1 MDEKDLKVEV
11 PSELEKGTDI
21 DTKENE
27 VVSENIEEVK
37 EVATENVEETSTSEE
52 IKKERPARERR
63 ERTPR
68 EARERSERPVRER
81 SSRVASDDVSTSSET
96 VENSELGEEV
106 KAERPVRER
115 RERTLRESR
124 ERSERPV
131 RERKSRVVSD
141 DVSTSS
147 ETVENSESGEEV
159 KTERPV
165 RERRERTPREARE
178 PRERAERPSRE
189 RRERTT
195 GTDDSS
201 EERPTRER
209 RERPARGGRNEEPQ
223 MKLFVGSSPHIR
235 SEATVSTVMR
245 DVVIALIP
253 TLLAGIYFFGFR
265 ALLVTLVS
273 VIFAVGSEYIYEKL
287 THRPITIK
295 DYSAVIT
302 GMLLAFNVPV
312 TIPYWMVALGSMFAI
327 IIVKQLY
334 GGLGMNFMNPAL
346 AARAALMASFPTA
359 MANYV
364 APNSGISNLINSS
377 TYSSLDATTFATPLS
392 KGTQVNF
399 LEAFIGVRGGCI
411 GEVSTICLLIGAGY
425 LLYRG
430 VIQLRIPLVF
440 ISTTAVVL
448 ALTGTPIAKLPIQLL
463 MGGLILGAFFMAT
476 DYVSA
481 PVNRKA
487 QIFFAIGC
495 GIITALIRNF
505 GNLPEG
511 VSYSILFMNILT
523 PLLEKYCVPKV
534 FGEGRVKK

>member
-81 SSRVASDDVSTSSET
+81 KSRVVSDDVSTSSET

-106 KAERPVRER
+106 KTERPVRER

-124 ERSERPV
+124 ERS
-131 RERKSRVVSD
+131 
-141 DVSTSS
+141 
-147 ETVENSESGEEV
+147 
-159 KTERPV
+159 
-165 RERRERTPREARE
+165 
-178 PRERAERPSRE
+178 
-189 RRERTT
+189 
-195 GTDDSS
+195 
-201 EERPTRER
+201 ERPTRER

>member
-21 DTKENE
+21 DTKEIE
-27 VVSENIEEVK
+27 VITENVEEVK
-37 EVATENVEETSTSEE
+37 EVEGENIETASTTEETKS
-52 IKKERPARERR
+52 ERPVRERR

-68 EARERSERPVRER
+68 EPRERTERPARERR
-81 SSRVASDDVSTSSET
+81 SRVASDDVSTSSET
-96 VENSELGEEV
+96 VENSESGEEA
-106 KAERPVRER
+106 KAERP
-115 RERTLRESR
+115 
-124 ERSERPV
+124 
-131 RERKSRVVSD
+131 
-141 DVSTSS
+141 
-147 ETVENSESGEEV
+147 
-159 KTERPV
+159 
-165 RERRERTPREARE
+165 A
-178 PRERAERPSRE
+178 
-189 RRERTT
+189 
-195 GTDDSS
+195 
-201 EERPTRER
+201 RER

-223 MKLFVGSSPHIR
+223 MRLFVGSSPHLR

-253 TLLAGIYFFGFR
+253 TLLAGIYFFGVR

-273 VIFAVGSEYIYEKL
+273 VVFAVGSEYVYEKL

-302 GMLLAFNVPV
+302 GMLLAFNVPS
-312 TIPYWMVALGSMFAI
+312 TIPYWMIALGSMFAI

-359 MANYV
+359 MANYA
-364 APNSGISNLINSS
+364 APNTTISNLINSS

-448 ALTGTPIAKLPIQLL
+448 ALTGTAIADLPVQLL

-487 QIFFAIGC
+487 QIFFAMGC

>member
-11 PSELEKGTDI
+11 PSENGTDLE
-21 DTKENE
+21 TKE
-27 VVSENIEEVK
+27 VVSENVEEVK
-37 EVATENVEETSTSEE
+37 EVAEVDTETVETASETEETKSERPVRERRERAPREPRERSERPVRERRSRVASEEETTTSETTE
-52 IKKERPARERR
+52 TKESGEEASAERPARERR

-68 EARERSERPVRER
+68 ER
-81 SSRVASDDVSTSSET
+81 
-96 VENSELGEEV
+96 
-106 KAERPVRER
+106 AERPARER
-115 RERTLRESR
+115 RER
-124 ERSERPV
+124 
-131 RERKSRVVSD
+131 
-141 DVSTSS
+141 ST
-147 ETVENSESGEEV
+147 
-159 KTERPV
+159 
-165 RERRERTPREARE
+165 EAS
-178 PRERAERPSRE
+178 A
-189 RRERTT
+189 
-195 GTDDSS
+195 DS
-201 EERPTRER
+201 EEKPASER
-209 RERPARGGRNEEPQ
+209 RERPARGRGSEEPQ

-253 TLLAGIYFFGFR
+253 TLLAGIYFFGLR

-273 VIFAVGSEYIYEKL
+273 VAFAVGSEYVYEKL
-287 THRPITIK
+287 THRPITIN
-295 DYSAVIT
+295 DFSAVIT
-302 GMLLAFNVPV
+302 GMLLAFNVPA
-312 TIPYWMVALGSMFAI
+312 TIPYWMIALGSMFAI

-346 AARAALMASFPTA
+346 AARAALLASFPTA
-359 MANYV
+359 MSNY
-364 APNSGISNLINSS
+364 APPNSGISNLINSS
-377 TYSSLDATTFATPLS
+377 TYSSLDAATFATPLS

-411 GEVSTICLLIGAGY
+411 GEVSTICLLIGAAY

-448 ALTGTPIAKLPIQLL
+448 ALTGTAIADLPVQVL

-487 QIFFAIGC
+487 QIFFAMGC

-511 VSYSILFMNILT
+511 VSYSILFMNIFT

>member
-11 PSELEKGTDI
+11 PSENGTDI
-21 DTKENE
+21 ETNE
-27 VVSENIEEVK
+27 VVSENVEEVK
-37 EVATENVEETSTSEE
+37 EVAEVNTETVETTSETEETKSERPVRERRERAPREPRERSERPVRERRSRVASEE
-52 IKKERPARERR
+52 ETTTSDTTETKESGEEASAERPARERR

-68 EARERSERPVRER
+68 E
-81 SSRVASDDVSTSSET
+81 
-96 VENSELGEEV
+96 
-106 KAERPVRER
+106 
-115 RERTLRESR
+115 
-124 ERSERPV
+124 
-131 RERKSRVVSD
+131 
-141 DVSTSS
+141 
-147 ETVENSESGEEV
+147 
-159 KTERPV
+159 
-165 RERRERTPREARE
+165 
-178 PRERAERPSRE
+178 PRERAERPAS
-189 RRERTT
+189 
-195 GTDDSS
+195 
-201 EERPTRER
+201 ER
-209 RERPARGGRNEEPQ
+209 RERPARGRGSEEPQ

-253 TLLAGIYFFGFR
+253 TLLAGIYFFGLR

-273 VIFAVGSEYIYEKL
+273 VAFAVGSEYVYEKL
-287 THRPITIK
+287 THRPITIN
-295 DYSAVIT
+295 DFSAVIT
-302 GMLLAFNVPV
+302 GMLLAFNVPA
-312 TIPYWMVALGSMFAI
+312 TIPYWMIALGSMFAI

-346 AARAALMASFPTA
+346 AARAALLASFPTA
-359 MANYV
+359 MSNY
-364 APNSGISNLINSS
+364 APPNSGISNLINSS
-377 TYSSLDATTFATPLS
+377 TYSSLDAATFATPLS

-411 GEVSTICLLIGAGY
+411 GEVSTICLLIGAAY

-448 ALTGTPIAKLPIQLL
+448 ALTGTAIADLPVQVL

-487 QIFFAIGC
+487 QIFFAMGC

-511 VSYSILFMNILT
+511 VSYSILFMNIFT

>member
-11 PSELEKGTDI
+11 PSENGTDI
-21 DTKENE
+21 ETNE
-27 VVSENIEEVK
+27 VVSENVEEVK
-37 EVATENVEETSTSEE
+37 EVAEVNTETVETTSETEETKSERPVRERRERAPREPRERSERPVRERRSRVASEE
-52 IKKERPARERR
+52 ETTTSDTTETKESGEEESAERPARERR

-68 EARERSERPVRER
+68 E
-81 SSRVASDDVSTSSET
+81 
-96 VENSELGEEV
+96 
-106 KAERPVRER
+106 
-115 RERTLRESR
+115 
-124 ERSERPV
+124 
-131 RERKSRVVSD
+131 
-141 DVSTSS
+141 
-147 ETVENSESGEEV
+147 
-159 KTERPV
+159 
-165 RERRERTPREARE
+165 
-178 PRERAERPSRE
+178 PRERAERPARE
-189 RRERTT
+189 RRERSTEAS
-195 GTDDSS
+195 TDS
-201 EERPTRER
+201 EEKPASER
-209 RERPARGGRNEEPQ
+209 RERPARGRGSEEPQ

-253 TLLAGIYFFGFR
+253 TLLAGIYFFGLR

-273 VIFAVGSEYIYEKL
+273 VAFAVGSEYVYEKL
-287 THRPITIK
+287 THRPITIN
-295 DYSAVIT
+295 DFSAVIT
-302 GMLLAFNVPV
+302 GMLLAFNVPA
-312 TIPYWMVALGSMFAI
+312 TIPYWMIALGSMFAI

-346 AARAALMASFPTA
+346 AARAALLASFPTA
-359 MANYV
+359 MSNY
-364 APNSGISNLINSS
+364 APPNSGISNLINSS
-377 TYSSLDATTFATPLS
+377 TYSSLDAATFATPLS

-411 GEVSTICLLIGAGY
+411 GEVSTICLLIGAAY

-448 ALTGTPIAKLPIQLL
+448 ALTGTAIADLPVQVL

-487 QIFFAIGC
+487 QIFFAMGC

-511 VSYSILFMNILT
+511 VSYSILFMNIFT

>member
-11 PSELEKGTDI
+11 PSELENGTDVE
-21 DTKENE
+21 TKEA
-27 VVSENIEEVK
+27 VSENVEEVK
-37 EVATENVEETSTSEE
+37 EVQETENVEKALETEETKSE
-52 IKKERPARERR
+52 KPVRERR

-68 EARERSERPVRER
+68 EPRERSERPVRER
-81 SSRVASDDVSTSSET
+81 RPRVASEETTSETTEKSET
-96 VENSELGEEV
+96 VE
-106 KAERPVRER
+106 
-115 RERTLRESR
+115 
-124 ERSERPV
+124 
-131 RERKSRVVSD
+131 D
-141 DVSTSS
+141 TSA
-147 ETVENSESGEEV
+147 
-159 KTERPV
+159 ERPV
-165 RERRERTPREARE
+165 RERRERTPRETRE
-178 PRERAERPSRE
+178 PRERAERPARE
-189 RRERTT
+189 RRERASE
-195 GTDDSS
+195 TDDSS
-201 EERPTRER
+201 SEEKPSRER

-223 MKLFVGSSPHIR
+223 IKLFVGSSPHLR
-235 SEATVSTVMR
+235 TETTVSTVMR

-253 TLLAGIYFFGFR
+253 TLLAGIYFFGLR

-273 VIFAVGSEYIYEKL
+273 VAFAVGSEYIYEKL
-287 THRPITIK
+287 THKPITIK
-295 DYSAVIT
+295 DFSAVIT
-302 GMLLAFNVPV
+302 GMLIAFNVPV

-359 MANYV
+359 MANYA
-364 APNSGISNLINSS
+364 APNTTISNLINSS
-377 TYSSLDATTFATPLS
+377 TYSSLDASTFATPLS

-399 LEAFIGVRGGCI
+399 LEAFLGVRGGCI

-448 ALTGTPIAKLPIQLL
+448 ALTGTPVANLPVQLL

-487 QIFFAIGC
+487 QIFFAMGC

-505 GNLPEG
+505 GSLPEG
-511 VSYSILFMNILT
+511 VSYSILFMNIFT

>member
-21 DTKENE
+21 DIKENE

-68 EARERSERPVRER
+68 ESRERSERPVRER

-106 KAERPVRER
+106 K
-115 RERTLRESR
+115 T
-124 ERSERPV
+124 ERPV

-147 ETVENSESGEEV
+147 ETTENSESGEEV

-165 RERRERTPREARE
+165 RERRERAPRE
-178 PRERAERPSRE
+178 PRERSERPARE
-189 RRERTT
+189 RRERSTET
-195 GTDDSS
+195 GNAS
-201 EERPTRER
+201 EGRPTRER

>member
-81 SSRVASDDVSTSSET
+81 SSRVASDDVSTSSEI

-106 KAERPVRER
+106 K
-115 RERTLRESR
+115 T
-124 ERSERPV
+124 ERPV

-147 ETVENSESGEEV
+147 ETTENSESGEEV

-165 RERRERTPREARE
+165 RERRERAPRE
-178 PRERAERPSRE
+178 PRERSERPARE
-189 RRERTT
+189 RRERSTET
-195 GTDDSS
+195 SDAS
-201 EERPTRER
+201 EGRPTRER

>member
-106 KAERPVRER
+106 KTERPVRER

-147 ETVENSESGEEV
+147 ETTENSESGEEV

-165 RERRERTPREARE
+165 RERRERAPRE
-178 PRERAERPSRE
+178 PRERSERPARE
-189 RRERTT
+189 RRERSTET
-195 GTDDSS
+195 SDAS
-201 EERPTRER
+201 EGRPTRER

-346 AARAALMASFPTA
+346 AALMASFPTA

-487 QIFFAIGC
+487 QIFFAMGC

>member
-1 MDEKDLKVEV
+1 MEEKDLKVEV
-11 PSELEKGTDI
+11 PSELENGTDI
-21 DTKENE
+21 EIKENE
-27 VVSENIEEVK
+27 VVTENVEEVK
-37 EVATENVEETSTSEE
+37 EVENENIETASTTEETKS
-52 IKKERPARERR
+52 ERPIRERR

-68 EARERSERPVRER
+68 EPRERSERPVRER
-81 SSRVASDDVSTSSET
+81 R
-96 VENSELGEEV
+96 
-106 KAERPVRER
+106 
-115 RERTLRESR
+115 
-124 ERSERPV
+124 
-131 RERKSRVVSD
+131 SRVVSEKEN
-141 DVSTSS
+141 TSS
-147 ETVENSESGEEV
+147 DTTENSQANEET
-159 KTERPV
+159 KSERPV
-165 RERRERTPREARE
+165 RERRERTPRE
-178 PRERAERPSRE
+178 PRERTERPARE
-189 RRERTT
+189 RRERSAESS
-195 GTDDSS
+195 DSS

-253 TLLAGIYFFGFR
+253 TLLAGIYFFGIR

-273 VIFAVGSEYIYEKL
+273 IAFAVGSEYIYEKL
-287 THRPITIK
+287 THKPITIK
-295 DYSAVIT
+295 DFSAVIT
-302 GMLLAFNVPV
+302 GMLIAFNVPV

-359 MANYV
+359 MSNYV

-377 TYSSLDATTFATPLS
+377 TYSSLDAATYATPLS

-399 LEAFIGVRGGCI
+399 IEAFIGVRGGCI

-448 ALTGTPIAKLPIQLL
+448 ALTGTPVANLPVQLL

-487 QIFFAIGC
+487 QIFFAMGC

-505 GNLPEG
+505 GSLPEG
-511 VSYSILFMNILT
+511 VSYSILFMNIFT

>member
-11 PSELEKGTDI
+11 PSELENGTDAK
-21 DTKENE
+21 TNE
-27 VVSENIEEVK
+27 EVSENVAEVK
-37 EVATENVEETSTSEE
+37 EAETEKVETASTTEETKS
-52 IKKERPARERR
+52 
-63 ERTPR
+63 
-68 EARERSERPVRER
+68 
-81 SSRVASDDVSTSSET
+81 
-96 VENSELGEEV
+96 
-106 KAERPVRER
+106 ERPVRER
-115 RERTLRESR
+115 RERAPREPRERTERPARERRTRVASEEEIPASETTENTETGEETKTERPVRERRERAPRESR

-165 RERRERTPREARE
+165 RERHERAPRE
-178 PRERAERPSRE
+178 PRERSERPARE
-189 RRERTT
+189 RRERSTET
-195 GTDDSS
+195 GDAS
-201 EERPTRER
+201 EGRPTRER

-223 MKLFVGSSPHIR
+223 MRLFVGSSPHIR

-425 LLYRG
+425 LLYRE

>member
-11 PSELEKGTDI
+11 PSELENGTDAK
-21 DTKENE
+21 TNE
-27 VVSENIEEVK
+27 EVSENVAEVK
-37 EVATENVEETSTSEE
+37 EVETEKVETASTTEETKSERPVRE
-52 IKKERPARERR
+52 RRERAPREPRERTERPARERRTRVASEEEIPASETTENTETGEEAKTERPVRERR

-68 EARERSERPVRER
+68 EPRERSERPVRER
-81 SSRVASDDVSTSSET
+81 RSRAASDE
-96 VENSELGEEV
+96 
-106 KAERPVRER
+106 
-115 RERTLRESR
+115 
-124 ERSERPV
+124 
-131 RERKSRVVSD
+131 
-141 DVSTSS
+141 VSTSS

-165 RERRERTPREARE
+165 RERRERAPRE
-178 PRERAERPSRE
+178 PRER
-189 RRERTT
+189 
-195 GTDDSS
+195 S
-201 EERPTRER
+201 EHPARER

-235 SEATVSTVMR
+235 NEATVSTVMR

-287 THRPITIK
+287 THKPITIK

>member
-11 PSELEKGTDI
+11 PSELENGTDI
-21 DTKENE
+21 EIKE
-27 VVSENIEEVK
+27 VVSENVEEVK
-37 EVATENVEETSTSEE
+37 EAQET
-52 IKKERPARERR
+52 
-63 ERTPR
+63 
-68 EARERSERPVRER
+68 
-81 SSRVASDDVSTSSET
+81 ET
-96 VENSELGEEV
+96 VEKALETEET
-106 KAERPVRER
+106 KSERPVRER
-115 RERTLRESR
+115 RERTPREPR

-141 DVSTSS
+141 EENTSS
-147 ETVENSESGEEV
+147 DTAENSQSDEEV
-159 KTERPV
+159 KTERPA
-165 RERRERTPREARE
+165 RERRERTPREPRE
-178 PRERAERPSRE
+178 PRERAERPARE
-189 RRERTT
+189 RRERTSE
-195 GTDDSS
+195 TDESS
-201 EERPTRER
+201 EEKSSRER

-223 MKLFVGSSPHIR
+223 IKLFVGSSPHLR

-253 TLLAGIYFFGFR
+253 TLLAGIYFFGLR

-273 VIFAVGSEYIYEKL
+273 VFFAVGSEFVYEKL
-287 THRPITIK
+287 THKPITIK
-295 DYSAVIT
+295 DFSAVIT
-302 GMLLAFNVPV
+302 GMLIAFNVPV

-359 MANYV
+359 MANYA
-364 APNSGISNLINSS
+364 APNTTISNLINSS
-377 TYSSLDATTFATPLS
+377 TYSSLDASTFATPLS

-448 ALTGTPIAKLPIQLL
+448 ALTGTAIADLPVQLL

-487 QIFFAIGC
+487 QIFFAMGC

-505 GNLPEG
+505 GSLPEG
-511 VSYSILFMNILT
+511 VSYSILFMNIFT

>member
-11 PSELEKGTDI
+11 PSENGTDI
-21 DTKENE
+21 ETNE
-27 VVSENIEEVK
+27 VVSENVEEVK
-37 EVATENVEETSTSEE
+37 EVAEVNTETDETTSETEETKSERPVRERRERAPREPRERSERPVRERRSRVASEEETTTSETTENKESGEEASA
-52 IKKERPARERR
+52 ERPARERR

-68 EARERSERPVRER
+68 E
-81 SSRVASDDVSTSSET
+81 
-96 VENSELGEEV
+96 
-106 KAERPVRER
+106 
-115 RERTLRESR
+115 
-124 ERSERPV
+124 
-131 RERKSRVVSD
+131 
-141 DVSTSS
+141 
-147 ETVENSESGEEV
+147 
-159 KTERPV
+159 
-165 RERRERTPREARE
+165 
-178 PRERAERPSRE
+178 PRERAERPARE
-189 RRERTT
+189 RRERSTEASA
-195 GTDDSS
+195 DS
-201 EERPTRER
+201 EEKPA
-209 RERPARGGRNEEPQ
+209 RERPARGRGSEEPQ

-253 TLLAGIYFFGFR
+253 TLLAGIYFFGLR

-273 VIFAVGSEYIYEKL
+273 VAFAVGSEYVYEKL
-287 THRPITIK
+287 THRPITIN
-295 DYSAVIT
+295 DFSAVIT
-302 GMLLAFNVPV
+302 GMLLAFNVPA
-312 TIPYWMVALGSMFAI
+312 TIPYWMIALGSMFAI

-346 AARAALMASFPTA
+346 AARAALLASFPTA
-359 MANYV
+359 MSNY
-364 APNSGISNLINSS
+364 APPNSGISNLINSS
-377 TYSSLDATTFATPLS
+377 TYSSLDAATFATPLS

-411 GEVSTICLLIGAGY
+411 GEVSTICLLIGAAY

-448 ALTGTPIAKLPIQLL
+448 ALTGTAIADLPVQVL

-487 QIFFAIGC
+487 QIFFAMGC

-511 VSYSILFMNILT
+511 VSYSILFMNIFT

>member
-21 DTKENE
+21 DIKEIE

-68 EARERSERPVRER
+68 ESRERSERPVRER

-106 KAERPVRER
+106 K
-115 RERTLRESR
+115 T
-124 ERSERPV
+124 ERPV

-147 ETVENSESGEEV
+147 ETTENSESGEEV

-165 RERRERTPREARE
+165 RERRERAPRE
-178 PRERAERPSRE
+178 PRERSEPPARE
-189 RRERTT
+189 RRERSTET
-195 GTDDSS
+195 GDAS
-201 EERPTRER
+201 EGRPTRER

>member
-1 MDEKDLKVEV
+1 MDEKDLKVEA

-21 DTKENE
+21 DTRETE
-27 VVSENIEEVK
+27 IVSEKVEEVK
-37 EVATENVEETSTSEE
+37 QVATENVEETSTSEE
-52 IKKERPARERR
+52 
-63 ERTPR
+63 T
-68 EARERSERPVRER
+68 
-81 SSRVASDDVSTSSET
+81 
-96 VENSELGEEV
+96 
-106 KAERPVRER
+106 
-115 RERTLRESR
+115 
-124 ERSERPV
+124 
-131 RERKSRVVSD
+131 
-141 DVSTSS
+141 
-147 ETVENSESGEEV
+147 

-165 RERRERTPREARE
+165 RERRERTPRE
-178 PRERAERPSRE
+178 PRERVERPARERSSRVASDEVSTSSETTENSESGEEAKSERPVRE
-189 RRERTT
+189 RRERTPREPRER
-195 GTDDSS
+195 S
-201 EERPTRER
+201 ERPTRERRERSAESGEASEEKPARER

-223 MKLFVGSSPHIR
+223 IKLFVGSSPHLR

-253 TLLAGIYFFGFR
+253 TLLAGIYFFGLR

-273 VIFAVGSEYIYEKL
+273 VVFAVGSEYLYEKL
-287 THRPITIK
+287 THKSITIK

-312 TIPYWMVALGSMFAI
+312 TIPYWMVALGSIFAI

-334 GGLGMNFMNPAL
+334 GGL
-346 AARAALMASFPTA
+346 ARAALMASFPTA

-448 ALTGTPIAKLPIQLL
+448 ALTGTPVANLPVQLL

-487 QIFFAIGC
+487 QIFFAMGC

>member
-1 MDEKDLKVEV
+1 MEEKDLKVEV
-11 PSELEKGTDI
+11 PSELENGTDVE
-21 DTKENE
+21 TKE
-27 VVSENIEEVK
+27 VVSENVEEVK
-37 EVATENVEETSTSEE
+37 EVQEIENVEMASDTEETKSERPVRERRERAPRESREPRERTERPVRERRTRVVSDEENTSSDTAENSQSDEE
-52 IKKERPARERR
+52 VKTERPARERR

-68 EARERSERPVRER
+68 EP
-81 SSRVASDDVSTSSET
+81 
-96 VENSELGEEV
+96 
-106 KAERPVRER
+106 
-115 RERTLRESR
+115 
-124 ERSERPV
+124 
-131 RERKSRVVSD
+131 
-141 DVSTSS
+141 
-147 ETVENSESGEEV
+147 
-159 KTERPV
+159 
-165 RERRERTPREARE
+165 RE
-178 PRERAERPSRE
+178 PRERAERPARE
-189 RRERTT
+189 RRERTSE
-195 GTDDSS
+195 TDESS
-201 EERPTRER
+201 EEKSSRER

-223 MKLFVGSSPHIR
+223 IKLFVGSSPHLR
-235 SEATVSTVMR
+235 SEATVSKVMR

-253 TLLAGIYFFGFR
+253 TLLAGIYFFGLR

-273 VIFAVGSEYIYEKL
+273 VAFAVGSEYIYEKL
-287 THRPITIK
+287 THKPITIK
-295 DYSAVIT
+295 DFSAVIT
-302 GMLLAFNVPV
+302 GMLIAFNVPV

-359 MANYV
+359 MANYA
-364 APNSGISNLINSS
+364 APNTTISNLINSS
-377 TYSSLDATTFATPLS
+377 TYSSLDASTFATPLS

-399 LEAFIGVRGGCI
+399 LEAFLGVRGGCI

-448 ALTGTPIAKLPIQLL
+448 ALTGTAIADLPVQLL

-487 QIFFAIGC
+487 QIFFAMGC

-505 GNLPEG
+505 GSLPEG
-511 VSYSILFMNILT
+511 VSYSILFMNIFT

>member
-1 MDEKDLKVEV
+1 MEEKDLKVEV
-11 PSELEKGTDI
+11 PSELENGTDVE
-21 DTKENE
+21 TKE
-27 VVSENIEEVK
+27 VVSENVEEVK
-37 EVATENVEETSTSEE
+37 EVSDIET
-52 IKKERPARERR
+52 
-63 ERTPR
+63 
-68 EARERSERPVRER
+68 
-81 SSRVASDDVSTSSET
+81 ET
-96 VENSELGEEV
+96 VETTSKTEET
-106 KAERPVRER
+106 KSERPVRER
-115 RERTLRESR
+115 RERTPREPR

-141 DVSTSS
+141 EENTSS
-147 ETVENSESGEEV
+147 DTAENSQADEEV
-159 KTERPV
+159 KTERPA
-165 RERRERTPREARE
+165 RERRERTPREPRE
-178 PRERAERPSRE
+178 PRERAERPARE
-189 RRERTT
+189 RRERTSE
-195 GTDDSS
+195 TDESS
-201 EERPTRER
+201 EEKPSRER

-223 MKLFVGSSPHIR
+223 MKLFVGSSPHLR

-253 TLLAGIYFFGFR
+253 TLLAGIYFFGLR

-273 VIFAVGSEYIYEKL
+273 VFFAVGSEFVYEKL
-287 THRPITIK
+287 THKPITIK
-295 DYSAVIT
+295 DFSAVIT
-302 GMLLAFNVPV
+302 GMLIAFNVPV

-359 MANYV
+359 MANYA
-364 APNSGISNLINSS
+364 APNTTISNLINSS
-377 TYSSLDATTFATPLS
+377 TYSSLDASTFATPLS

-399 LEAFIGVRGGCI
+399 LEAFLGVRGGCI

-448 ALTGTPIAKLPIQLL
+448 ALTGTPVANLPVQLL

-487 QIFFAIGC
+487 QIFFAMGC

-505 GNLPEG
+505 GSLPEG
-511 VSYSILFMNILT
+511 VSYSILFMNIFT

>member
-21 DTKENE
+21 DIKENE

-63 ERTPR
+63 ERAPR
-68 EARERSERPVRER
+68 EPRERAERPVRER
-81 SSRVASDDVSTSSET
+81 SSRVASDDVSTSSEI
-96 VENSELGEEV
+96 VENSEL
-106 KAERPVRER
+106 
-115 RERTLRESR
+115 
-124 ERSERPV
+124 
-131 RERKSRVVSD
+131 
-141 DVSTSS
+141 
-147 ETVENSESGEEV
+147 GEEV

-165 RERRERTPREARE
+165 RERRERAPRE
-178 PRERAERPSRE
+178 PRERSERPARE
-189 RRERTT
+189 RRERSTAT
-195 GTDDSS
+195 GDAS
-201 EERPTRER
+201 EGRTTRER

-463 MGGLILGAFFMAT
+463 MGGLIFFMAT

>member
-106 KAERPVRER
+106 K
-115 RERTLRESR
+115 
-124 ERSERPV
+124 
-131 RERKSRVVSD
+131 
-141 DVSTSS
+141 
-147 ETVENSESGEEV
+147 
-159 KTERPV
+159 TERPV
-165 RERRERTPREARE
+165 RERRERAPRE
-178 PRERAERPSRE
+178 PRERSERPARE
-189 RRERTT
+189 RRERSTET
-195 GTDDSS
+195 GDAS
-201 EERPTRER
+201 EGRTTRER
-209 RERPARGGRNEEPQ
+209 RERSARGGRNEEPQ

-327 IIVKQLY
+327 IIVKWWTWNELY
-334 GGLGMNFMNPAL
+334 EPCACCKSCING
-346 AARAALMASFPTA
+346 
-359 MANYV
+359 V
-364 APNSGISNLINSS
+364 IPNSNG
-377 TYSSLDATTFATPLS
+377 
-392 KGTQVNF
+392 
-399 LEAFIGVRGGCI
+399 
-411 GEVSTICLLIGAGY
+411 
-425 LLYRG
+425 
-430 VIQLRIPLVF
+430 
-440 ISTTAVVL
+440 
-448 ALTGTPIAKLPIQLL
+448 KLCC
-463 MGGLILGAFFMAT
+463 A
-476 DYVSA
+476 
-481 PVNRKA
+481 
-487 QIFFAIGC
+487 
-495 GIITALIRNF
+495 
-505 GNLPEG
+505 
-511 VSYSILFMNILT
+511 
-523 PLLEKYCVPKV
+523 
-534 FGEGRVKK
+534 

>member
-11 PSELEKGTDI
+11 PSELENGTDAK
-21 DTKENE
+21 TNE
-27 VVSENIEEVK
+27 EVSENVAEVK
-37 EVATENVEETSTSEE
+37 EVETEKVETASTTEETKSERPVRE
-52 IKKERPARERR
+52 RRERAPREPRERTERPARERRTRVASEEEIPASETTENTETGEEAKTERPVRERR

-68 EARERSERPVRER
+68 EPRERSERPVRER
-81 SSRVASDDVSTSSET
+81 RSRAASDE
-96 VENSELGEEV
+96 
-106 KAERPVRER
+106 
-115 RERTLRESR
+115 
-124 ERSERPV
+124 
-131 RERKSRVVSD
+131 
-141 DVSTSS
+141 VSTSS

-165 RERRERTPREARE
+165 RERRERAPRE
-178 PRERAERPSRE
+178 PRER
-189 RRERTT
+189 
-195 GTDDSS
+195 S
-201 EERPTRER
+201 EHPARER

-287 THRPITIK
+287 THKPITIK

>member
-11 PSELEKGTDI
+11 PSENGTDI
-21 DTKENE
+21 ETNE
-27 VVSENIEEVK
+27 VVSENVEEVK
-37 EVATENVEETSTSEE
+37 EVAEVNTETDETTSETEETKSERPVRERRERAPREPRERSERPVRERRSRVASEE
-52 IKKERPARERR
+52 ETTTSDTTETKESGEEASAERPARERR

-68 EARERSERPVRER
+68 E
-81 SSRVASDDVSTSSET
+81 
-96 VENSELGEEV
+96 
-106 KAERPVRER
+106 
-115 RERTLRESR
+115 
-124 ERSERPV
+124 
-131 RERKSRVVSD
+131 
-141 DVSTSS
+141 
-147 ETVENSESGEEV
+147 
-159 KTERPV
+159 
-165 RERRERTPREARE
+165 
-178 PRERAERPSRE
+178 PRERAERPARE
-189 RRERTT
+189 RRERSTEASA
-195 GTDDSS
+195 DS
-201 EERPTRER
+201 EEKPA
-209 RERPARGGRNEEPQ
+209 RERPARGRGSEEPQ

-253 TLLAGIYFFGFR
+253 TLLAGIYFFGLR

-273 VIFAVGSEYIYEKL
+273 VAFAVGSEYVYEKL
-287 THRPITIK
+287 THRPITIN
-295 DYSAVIT
+295 DFSAVIT
-302 GMLLAFNVPV
+302 GMLLAFNVPA
-312 TIPYWMVALGSMFAI
+312 TIPYWMIALGSMFAI

-346 AARAALMASFPTA
+346 AARAALLASFPTA
-359 MANYV
+359 MSNY
-364 APNSGISNLINSS
+364 APPNSGISNLINSS
-377 TYSSLDATTFATPLS
+377 TYSSLDAATFATPLS

-411 GEVSTICLLIGAGY
+411 GEVSTICLLIGAAY

-448 ALTGTPIAKLPIQLL
+448 ALTGTAIADLPVQVL

-487 QIFFAIGC
+487 QIFFAMGC

-511 VSYSILFMNILT
+511 VSYSILFMNIFT

>member
-11 PSELEKGTDI
+11 PSENGTDI
-21 DTKENE
+21 ETNE
-27 VVSENIEEVK
+27 VVSENVEEVK
-37 EVATENVEETSTSEE
+37 GVAEVDTETVETASETEETKS
-52 IKKERPARERR
+52 ERPVRERR
-63 ERTPR
+63 ERAPR
-68 EARERSERPVRER
+68 EPRERSERPVRER
-81 SSRVASDDVSTSSET
+81 RSRVASEEETTTSDTTET
-96 VENSELGEEV
+96 
-106 KAERPVRER
+106 K
-115 RERTLRESR
+115 
-124 ERSERPV
+124 
-131 RERKSRVVSD
+131 
-141 DVSTSS
+141 
-147 ETVENSESGEEV
+147 ESGEE
-159 KTERPV
+159 
-165 RERRERTPREARE
+165 AS
-178 PRERAERPSRE
+178 A
-189 RRERTT
+189 
-195 GTDDSS
+195 
-201 EERPTRER
+201 
-209 RERPARGGRNEEPQ
+209 ERPARGRGSEEPQ

-253 TLLAGIYFFGFR
+253 TLLAGIYFFGLR

-273 VIFAVGSEYIYEKL
+273 VAFAVGSEYVYEKL
-287 THRPITIK
+287 THRPITIN
-295 DYSAVIT
+295 DFSAVIT
-302 GMLLAFNVPV
+302 GMLLAFNVPA
-312 TIPYWMVALGSMFAI
+312 TIPYWMIALGSMFAI

-346 AARAALMASFPTA
+346 AARAALLASFPTA
-359 MANYV
+359 MSNY
-364 APNSGISNLINSS
+364 APPNSGISNLINSS
-377 TYSSLDATTFATPLS
+377 TYSSLDAATFATPLS

-411 GEVSTICLLIGAGY
+411 GEVSTICLLIGAAY

-448 ALTGTPIAKLPIQLL
+448 ALTGTAIADLPVQVL

-487 QIFFAIGC
+487 QIFFAMGC

-511 VSYSILFMNILT
+511 VSYSILFMNIFT

>member
-1 MDEKDLKVEV
+1 MEEKDLKVEV
-11 PSELEKGTDI
+11 PSELENGTDVE
-21 DTKENE
+21 TKE
-27 VVSENIEEVK
+27 VVSENVEEVK
-37 EVATENVEETSTSEE
+37 EVSDVETETFETTSKTEETKS
-52 IKKERPARERR
+52 
-63 ERTPR
+63 
-68 EARERSERPVRER
+68 
-81 SSRVASDDVSTSSET
+81 
-96 VENSELGEEV
+96 
-106 KAERPVRER
+106 ERPVRER
-115 RERTLRESR
+115 RERTPREPR

-141 DVSTSS
+141 EENTSS
-147 ETVENSESGEEV
+147 DTAENSQADEEV
-159 KTERPV
+159 KTERPA
-165 RERRERTPREARE
+165 RERRERTPREPRE
-178 PRERAERPSRE
+178 PRERAERPARE
-189 RRERTT
+189 RRERTSE
-195 GTDDSS
+195 TDESS
-201 EERPTRER
+201 EEKPSRER

-223 MKLFVGSSPHIR
+223 IKLFVGSSPHLR

-253 TLLAGIYFFGFR
+253 TLLAGIYFFGLR

-273 VIFAVGSEYIYEKL
+273 VAFAVGSEYIYEKL
-287 THRPITIK
+287 THKPITIK
-295 DYSAVIT
+295 DFSAVIT
-302 GMLLAFNVPV
+302 GMLIAFNVPV
-312 TIPYWMVALGSMFAI
+312 TIPYWMVALGSIFAI

-334 GGLGMNFMNPAL
+334 VGLGMNFMNPAL

-359 MANYV
+359 MANYA
-364 APNSGISNLINSS
+364 APNTTISNLINSS
-377 TYSSLDATTFATPLS
+377 TYSSLDASTFATPLS

-399 LEAFIGVRGGCI
+399 LEAFLGVRGGCI

-448 ALTGTPIAKLPIQLL
+448 ALTGTAIADLPVQLL

-487 QIFFAIGC
+487 QIFFAMGC

-505 GNLPEG
+505 GSLPEG
-511 VSYSILFMNILT
+511 VSYSILFMNIFT

>member
-106 KAERPVRER
+106 K
-115 RERTLRESR
+115 
-124 ERSERPV
+124 
-131 RERKSRVVSD
+131 
-141 DVSTSS
+141 
-147 ETVENSESGEEV
+147 
-159 KTERPV
+159 TERPV
-165 RERRERTPREARE
+165 RERRERAPRE
-178 PRERAERPSRE
+178 PRERSERPA
-189 RRERTT
+189 
-195 GTDDSS
+195 
-201 EERPTRER
+201 

>member
-52 IKKERPARERR
+52 IKKERPA
-63 ERTPR
+63 
-68 EARERSERPVRER
+68 
-81 SSRVASDDVSTSSET
+81 
-96 VENSELGEEV
+96 
-106 KAERPVRER
+106 
-115 RERTLRESR
+115 
-124 ERSERPV
+124 
-131 RERKSRVVSD
+131 
-141 DVSTSS
+141 
-147 ETVENSESGEEV
+147 
-159 KTERPV
+159 
-165 RERRERTPREARE
+165 
-178 PRERAERPSRE
+178 
-189 RRERTT
+189 
-195 GTDDSS
+195 
-201 EERPTRER
+201 RER

>member
-1 MDEKDLKVEV
+1 MEEKDLKVEV
-11 PSELEKGTDI
+11 PSELENGTDVE
-21 DTKENE
+21 TKE
-27 VVSENIEEVK
+27 VVSENVEEVK
-37 EVATENVEETSTSEE
+37 EVSDIET
-52 IKKERPARERR
+52 
-63 ERTPR
+63 
-68 EARERSERPVRER
+68 
-81 SSRVASDDVSTSSET
+81 ET
-96 VENSELGEEV
+96 VETTSKTEET
-106 KAERPVRER
+106 KSERPVRER
-115 RERTLRESR
+115 RERTPREPR

-141 DVSTSS
+141 EENTSS
-147 ETVENSESGEEV
+147 DTAENSQADEEV
-159 KTERPV
+159 KTERPA
-165 RERRERTPREARE
+165 RERRERTPREPRE
-178 PRERAERPSRE
+178 SRERAERPARE
-189 RRERTT
+189 RRERTSE
-195 GTDDSS
+195 TDESS
-201 EERPTRER
+201 EEKPSRER

-223 MKLFVGSSPHIR
+223 MKLFVGSSPHLR

-253 TLLAGIYFFGFR
+253 TLLAGIYFFGLR

-273 VIFAVGSEYIYEKL
+273 VAFAVGSEYIYEKL
-287 THRPITIK
+287 THKPITIK
-295 DYSAVIT
+295 DFSAVIT
-302 GMLLAFNVPV
+302 GMLIAFNVPV

-359 MANYV
+359 MANYA
-364 APNSGISNLINSS
+364 APNTTISNLINSS
-377 TYSSLDATTFATPLS
+377 TYSSLDASTFATPLS

-399 LEAFIGVRGGCI
+399 LEAFLGVRGGCI

-448 ALTGTPIAKLPIQLL
+448 ALTGTAIADLPVQLL

-487 QIFFAIGC
+487 QIFFAMGC

-505 GNLPEG
+505 GSLPEG
-511 VSYSILFMNILT
+511 VSYSILFMNIFT

>member
-1 MDEKDLKVEV
+1 MEEKDLKVEA
-11 PSELEKGTDI
+11 PSELENGTDI
-21 DTKENE
+21 EIKENE
-27 VVSENIEEVK
+27 VVTENVEEVK
-37 EVATENVEETSTSEE
+37 EVENENIETASTTKETKS
-52 IKKERPARERR
+52 ERPIRERR

-68 EARERSERPVRER
+68 EPRERSERPVRER
-81 SSRVASDDVSTSSET
+81 R
-96 VENSELGEEV
+96 
-106 KAERPVRER
+106 
-115 RERTLRESR
+115 
-124 ERSERPV
+124 
-131 RERKSRVVSD
+131 SRVVSEKENTISD
-141 DVSTSS
+141 T
-147 ETVENSESGEEV
+147 TENSQANEET
-159 KTERPV
+159 KSERPV
-165 RERRERTPREARE
+165 RERRERTPRE
-178 PRERAERPSRE
+178 PRERTERPARE
-189 RRERTT
+189 RRERSAESS
-195 GTDDSS
+195 DSS
-201 EERPTRER
+201 EERPARER

-223 MKLFVGSSPHIR
+223 MKLFVGSSPHLR

-253 TLLAGIYFFGFR
+253 TLLAGIYFFGIR

-273 VIFAVGSEYIYEKL
+273 IAFAVGSEYIYEKL
-287 THRPITIK
+287 THKPITIK
-295 DYSAVIT
+295 DFSAVIT
-302 GMLLAFNVPV
+302 GMLIAFNVPV

-359 MANYV
+359 MSNYV

-377 TYSSLDATTFATPLS
+377 TYSSLDAATYATPLS

-448 ALTGTPIAKLPIQLL
+448 ALTGTPVANLPVQLL

-487 QIFFAIGC
+487 QIFFAMGC

-505 GNLPEG
+505 GSLPEG
-511 VSYSILFMNILT
+511 VSYSILFMNIFT

>member
-11 PSELEKGTDI
+11 PSENGTDI
-21 DTKENE
+21 ETNE
-27 VVSENIEEVK
+27 VVSENVEEVK
-37 EVATENVEETSTSEE
+37 EVAEVNTETVETTSETEETKSERPVRERRERAPREPRERSERPVRERRSRVASEE
-52 IKKERPARERR
+52 ETTTSDTTETKESGEEASAERPARERR

-68 EARERSERPVRER
+68 E
-81 SSRVASDDVSTSSET
+81 
-96 VENSELGEEV
+96 
-106 KAERPVRER
+106 
-115 RERTLRESR
+115 
-124 ERSERPV
+124 
-131 RERKSRVVSD
+131 
-141 DVSTSS
+141 
-147 ETVENSESGEEV
+147 
-159 KTERPV
+159 
-165 RERRERTPREARE
+165 
-178 PRERAERPSRE
+178 PRERAERPARE
-189 RRERTT
+189 RRERSTEASA
-195 GTDDSS
+195 DS
-201 EERPTRER
+201 EEKPA
-209 RERPARGGRNEEPQ
+209 RERPARGRGSEEPQ

-253 TLLAGIYFFGFR
+253 TLLAGIYFFGLR

-273 VIFAVGSEYIYEKL
+273 VAFAVGSEYVYEKL
-287 THRPITIK
+287 THRPITIN
-295 DYSAVIT
+295 DFSAVIT
-302 GMLLAFNVPV
+302 GMLLAFNVPA
-312 TIPYWMVALGSMFAI
+312 TIPYWMIALGSMFAI

-346 AARAALMASFPTA
+346 AARAALLASFPTA
-359 MANYV
+359 MSNY
-364 APNSGISNLINSS
+364 APPNSGISNLINSS
-377 TYSSLDATTFATPLS
+377 TYSSLDAATFATPLS

-411 GEVSTICLLIGAGY
+411 GEVSTICLLIGAAY

-448 ALTGTPIAKLPIQLL
+448 ALTGTAIADLPVQVL

-487 QIFFAIGC
+487 QIFFAMGC

-511 VSYSILFMNILT
+511 VSYSILFMNIFT

>member
-1 MDEKDLKVEV
+1 MEEKDLKVEV
-11 PSELEKGTDI
+11 PSELENGTDI
-21 DTKENE
+21 EIKENE
-27 VVSENIEEVK
+27 VVTENVEEVK
-37 EVATENVEETSTSEE
+37 EVENENIETASTTEETKS
-52 IKKERPARERR
+52 ERPIRERR

-68 EARERSERPVRER
+68 EPRERSERPVRER
-81 SSRVASDDVSTSSET
+81 R
-96 VENSELGEEV
+96 
-106 KAERPVRER
+106 
-115 RERTLRESR
+115 
-124 ERSERPV
+124 
-131 RERKSRVVSD
+131 SRVVSEKEN
-141 DVSTSS
+141 TSS
-147 ETVENSESGEEV
+147 DTTENSQANEET
-159 KTERPV
+159 KSERPV
-165 RERRERTPREARE
+165 RERRERTPRE
-178 PRERAERPSRE
+178 PRERTERPARE
-189 RRERTT
+189 RRERSAESS
-195 GTDDSS
+195 DSS
-201 EERPTRER
+201 EERPARER

-223 MKLFVGSSPHIR
+223 MKLFVGSSPHLR

-253 TLLAGIYFFGFR
+253 TLLAGIYFFGIR

-273 VIFAVGSEYIYEKL
+273 IAFAVGSEYIYEKL
-287 THRPITIK
+287 THKPITIK
-295 DYSAVIT
+295 DFSAVIT
-302 GMLLAFNVPV
+302 GMLIAFNVPV

-359 MANYV
+359 MSNYV

-377 TYSSLDATTFATPLS
+377 TYSSLDAATYATPLS

-448 ALTGTPIAKLPIQLL
+448 ALTGTPVANLPVQLL

-487 QIFFAIGC
+487 QIFFAMGC

-505 GNLPEG
+505 GSLPEG
-511 VSYSILFMNILT
+511 VSYSILFMNIFT

>member
-11 PSELEKGTDI
+11 PSENGTDI
-21 DTKENE
+21 ETNE
-27 VVSENIEEVK
+27 VVSENVEEVK
-37 EVATENVEETSTSEE
+37 EVAEVNTETVETTSETEETKSERPVRERRERAPREPRERSERPVRERRSRVASEE
-52 IKKERPARERR
+52 ETTTSDTTETKESGEEASAERPARERR

-68 EARERSERPVRER
+68 EPRER
-81 SSRVASDDVSTSSET
+81 
-96 VENSELGEEV
+96 
-106 KAERPVRER
+106 AERPA
-115 RERTLRESR
+115 
-124 ERSERPV
+124 
-131 RERKSRVVSD
+131 
-141 DVSTSS
+141 
-147 ETVENSESGEEV
+147 
-159 KTERPV
+159 
-165 RERRERTPREARE
+165 RERRERTPRE
-178 PRERAERPSRE
+178 PRERAERPARE
-189 RRERTT
+189 RRERSTEASA
-195 GTDDSS
+195 DS
-201 EERPTRER
+201 EEKPASER
-209 RERPARGGRNEEPQ
+209 RERPARGRGSEEPQ

-253 TLLAGIYFFGFR
+253 TLLAGIYFFGLR

-273 VIFAVGSEYIYEKL
+273 VAFAVGSEYVYEKL
-287 THRPITIK
+287 THRPITIN
-295 DYSAVIT
+295 DFSAVIT
-302 GMLLAFNVPV
+302 GMLLAFNVPA
-312 TIPYWMVALGSMFAI
+312 TIPYWMIALGSMFAI

-346 AARAALMASFPTA
+346 AARAALLASFPTA
-359 MANYV
+359 MSNY
-364 APNSGISNLINSS
+364 APPNSGISNLINSS
-377 TYSSLDATTFATPLS
+377 TYSSLDAATFATPLS

-411 GEVSTICLLIGAGY
+411 GEVSTICLLIGAAY

-448 ALTGTPIAKLPIQLL
+448 ALTGTAIADLPVQVL

-487 QIFFAIGC
+487 QIFFAMGC

-511 VSYSILFMNILT
+511 VSYSILFMNIFT